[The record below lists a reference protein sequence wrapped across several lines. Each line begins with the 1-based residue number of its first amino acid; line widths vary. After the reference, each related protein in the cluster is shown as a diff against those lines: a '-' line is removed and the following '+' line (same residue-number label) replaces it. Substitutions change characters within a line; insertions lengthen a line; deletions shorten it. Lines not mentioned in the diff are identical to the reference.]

1 MTLAAAMAGKRVL
14 AFLVP
19 GLAFPGVLAYL
30 ES

>member
-1 MTLAAAMAGKRVL
+1 MTLIAAMAGKRVL

-19 GLAFPGVLAYL
+19 ELAFPGVLDFL